1 MDINSIDGNCIICL
15 EALNDEIMD
24 VCDTCKVKC
33 HILCLYDW
41 YKKNKCEI
49 CPICLKTEDNITVVN
64 NRLNEIEN
72 EENNR
77 ENNEEESVREL
88 ETIIEINNNNDNN
101 NNRIMMTLAEQK
113 KCTCVMSSCIC
124 FMIFLLLIMTT

>member
-1 MDINSIDGNCIICL
+1 MDVNSIDGNCIICL
-15 EALNDEIMD
+15 EALDDEIMD

-49 CPICLKTEDNITVVN
+49 CPICLKTEDNIIVVN

-77 ENNEEESVREL
+77 ENNEEESIREL
-88 ETIIEINNNNDNN
+88 ETIIEINNNNNN
-101 NNRIMMTLAEQK
+101 NNGILMSLEEQK